1 MQRARYSHRAIPFSA
16 HRQPTRQK
24 DIMAHPEILRGRLA
38 ANPLHCID
46 VGARG
51 GMQSH
56 WRPYADLMRIDLF
69 EPDAAACALQAAKAP
84 ANESWFPVALGGR
97 TGTGRL
103 HVLRKPSGSSLYP
116 PNPELMLRF
125 GPPSYGDLDKVIEVP
140 LLTLSDFIDQHK
152 RPLPNLI
159 KLDVQGA
166 ELDIFKGT
174 QPPHWRDLL
183 AVQTEIEFAELYQGQ
198 PLFGDL
204 DAFMRTQG
212 FLLFDILP
220 VRSYRFEGEKS
231 HAYLRRHLNL
241 VKNRRDISCRL
252 IAGDAFYLRD
262 PELVLAQGDVTAILK
277 LFVIL
282 VLYRFLDEALWLA
295 EAAAEA
301 GHVSDKD
308 AGALIALVQAA
319 APKPGLLQR
328 ADWLGKLARKLSRR
342 TGIGHGRKADYWL
355 DRSWDF

>member
-1 MQRARYSHRAIPFSA
+1 MTNPAFLSDRLSA
-16 HRQPTRQK
+16 
-24 DIMAHPEILRGRLA
+24 D
-38 ANPLHCID
+38 PLHCID

-51 GMQSH
+51 GMQNH

-69 EPDAAACALQAAKAP
+69 EPDAAACAVQAAKAP

-97 TGTGRL
+97 TGIGKL
-103 HVLRKPSGSSLYP
+103 HILNKPSGSSLYP
-116 PNPELMLRF
+116 PNPDLMLRF
-125 GPPSYGDLDKVIEVP
+125 GPPSYGNLDKVIEVP
-140 LLTLSDFIDQHK
+140 LMTLSDFIEQHK

-174 QPPHWRDLL
+174 QPAHWRDLL
-183 AVQTEIEFAELYQGQ
+183 AIQTEIEFAELYKGQ

-204 DAFMRTQG
+204 DTFLRTQG

-220 VRSYRFEGEKS
+220 VRSYRFEGEMS

-262 PELVLAQGDVTAILK
+262 PEKVLAQGDVTTILK

-295 EAAAEA
+295 EAARAA
-301 GHVSDKD
+301 GHVSAGD
-308 AGALIALVQAA
+308 AAALIDLVRAA
-319 APKPGLLQR
+319 APRPGLLQR
-328 ADWLGKLARKLSRR
+328 ADWLGKLARKISRK
-342 TGIGHGRKADYWL
+342 TGIGHSRKIDYWL